1 MSGPRT
7 ARLIRLLPMVAVLL
21 LPAIAHAHTSLVRS
35 SPAARAI
42 LEMPPSRVELWFAER
57 LEAAYSSMSVWSAS
71 GSRLDK
77 QDVVVGPDDPKRLSV
92 GVFTLRPGAYT
103 VRYRVLSVDG
113 HVLESSFV
121 FTVGLRPPQ

>member
-7 ARLIRLLPMVAVLL
+7 ARLTRLLPMVAVLL